1 MFHVKTFRNDNYF
14 LSSSSSCSPR
24 LSSEI
29 ELSSESIR
37 SLWPSKLLLTYFST
51 LCLLFLLCC
60 LVYTRLKELK
70 AEVPRAKVDQ
80 LSRTSQLFFLLI
92 RGRAREW
99 RGKNSISVPPN
110 KRPPR
115 LLIRLLNLLTRF
127 SIARGG
133 RLQGKSVVVSMWR
146 CSHLSQPS
154 NHMKEWSGATA
165 DKCLSIFNIP

>member
-1 MFHVKTFRNDNYF
+1 MFHVKTFRNDNFF

-70 AEVPRAKVDQ
+70 AEVLQAKVDR
-80 LSRTSQLFFLLI
+80 LSRTSQLFFFYLYVEERASEEEKFNFSAAEQKTTTFINSAVESLDEI
-92 RGRAREW
+92 LDRAR
-99 RGKNSISVPPN
+99 RATPGQVSRRLHVALFASITAISPYE
-110 KRPPR
+110 R
-115 LLIRLLNLLTRF
+115 
-127 SIARGG
+127 
-133 RLQGKSVVVSMWR
+133 M
-146 CSHLSQPS
+146 
-154 NHMKEWSGATA
+154 EWSNRRQMSV
-165 DKCLSIFNIP
+165 DI